1 MRHRVPID
9 NRPFVLHICSTMK
22 TATVRDLRNHYT
34 GILRWI
40 ASGEVVQIIQR
51 GKPVARLVPEIPDM
65 DTRIDWSLSPAM
77 HRDRSKEKKLSA
89 EESLTLIREAG
100 GQW

>member
-1 MRHRVPID
+1 
-9 NRPFVLHICSTMK
+9 MK
-22 TATVRDLRNHYT
+22 TASVRDLRNHYT

-40 ASGEVVQIIQR
+40 ASGEVVQITQR

-65 DTRIDWSLSPAM
+65 DSRIDWSLSPAM

-89 EESLTLIREAG
+89 EESLTHIREAG

>member
-1 MRHRVPID
+1 
-9 NRPFVLHICSTMK
+9 MK

-40 ASGEVVQIIQR
+40 ASGEVVQITRR
-51 GKPVARLVPEIPDM
+51 GKPVARLIPETPHADSQ
-65 DTRIDWSLSPAM
+65 IDWRLSPAM
-77 HRDRSKEKKLSA
+77 DRDRSKEKKLTA
-89 EESLTLIREAG
+89 EESLILIREAG